1 MQAGIGETL
10 RRQDEVNEE
19 DIDVLLVHVYYA

>member
-10 RRQDEVNEE
+10 WWQDEVNEE